1 MGDRSTPSQK
11 KNDDNERIAKEERRQ
26 RAEEANLP
34 CCAATY
40 TQISSTYMVFPN
52 STPPPFQILLPPLS
66 PSLLCSLHYNFFEML
81 DSNNAITDNGAEV
94 KTQGAAEVGDN
105 VEVASGS
112 PLPGVKGGLLFKE
125 NLRGRAA
132 RSYEKITKRLEQSQN
147 GLLQMPASES
157 LIGCKRCCVTPDWT
171 PFFPVDNDDINDD
184 DGDGNSDMTTT
195 TMTFQTRKL
204 DKR

>member
-1 MGDRSTPSQK
+1 
-11 KNDDNERIAKEERRQ
+11 
-26 RAEEANLP
+26 
-34 CCAATY
+34 
-40 TQISSTYMVFPN
+40 
-52 STPPPFQILLPPLS
+52 
-66 PSLLCSLHYNFFEML
+66 ML

-112 PLPGVKGGLLFKE
+112 PLPGVKDKFGDLYKLFLLVNPEDDKSIAVVVP
-125 NLRGRAA
+125 RR
-132 RSYEKITKRLEQSQN
+132 T
-147 GLLQMPASES
+147 LQPETA
-157 LIGCKRCCVTPDWT
+157 
-171 PFFPVDNDDINDD
+171 VDNDDIDDD